1 MLSLRDF
8 LFIYSLPFFHSGSSF
23 TKKCLAFVPKT
34 GQSVDPIWYVRDFKA
49 SNKTSERIYVS
60 EKRSAHSSCLLT
72 FLFTCF
78 DKLTVWGVV
87 PGGVMPLQGC
97 WLKGCWFSR
106 NWGKTISTSTTLVW
120 CRAPESNPRRILLWF
135 QPVRGTFCSCLLAS
149 CVCGVTFSE
158 LSLGMTWAQNGKSLH
173 IWIFRVRR
181 MAHTP
186 NWFPLHL

>member
-78 DKLTVWGVV
+78 DKLTVWG
-87 PGGVMPLQGC
+87 GS
-97 WLKGCWFSR
+97 SR
-106 NWGKTISTSTTLVW
+106 RCDAPAGLLVE
-120 CRAPESNPRRILLWF
+120 RLLI
-135 QPVRGTFCSCLLAS
+135 
-149 CVCGVTFSE
+149 FSE
-158 LSLGMTWAQNGKSLH
+158 LREDDFNLNYTCLVQSSRVQPPAYFTLIPAGTWDILFLFTCFLCLWSH
-173 IWIFRVRR
+173 IFWTIAGDDLSSEWQIIAY
-181 MAHTP
+181 M
-186 NWFPLHL
+186 NI